1 MNRADRRAYDRALR
15 KAAAEIQDSLERK
28 TEKTLNDN
36 RVECMYCAFAL
47 ALRAECGFGAKKIYK
62 ILSRI
67 DDEMEGFIKGTED
80 LQSMRR
86 RVEDEIGIS
95 IELS

>member
-1 MNRADRRAYDRALR
+1 MNRADRRAYERALR

-67 DDEMEGFIKGTED
+67 DDEMAGFIKGTED
-80 LQSMRR
+80 LQSMRQ
-86 RVEDEIGIS
+86 RVEDEVGIS

>member
-1 MNRADRRAYDRALR
+1 MNRADRRAYEKALR
-15 KAAAEIQDSLERK
+15 KAKADIQDALERK

-47 ALRAECGFGAKKIYK
+47 ALRAECGFEAEKIYQ

-67 DDEMEGFIKGTED
+67 DEEMEGFIKGTED
-80 LQSMRR
+80 LQSMRQ
-86 RVEDEIGIS
+86 RVEDEIGLL

>member
-80 LQSMRR
+80 LQSMRQ
-86 RVEDEIGIS
+86 RVEDEVGIS

>member
-15 KAAAEIQDSLERK
+15 KAAKEIQDSLEQK

-67 DDEMEGFIKGTED
+67 DDEMDGFIKGTED
-80 LQSMRR
+80 LQSMRQ
-86 RVEDEIGIS
+86 RVKDEIGLL

>member
-1 MNRADRRAYDRALR
+1 MNRADRRAYERVLR
-15 KAAAEIQDSLERK
+15 KAKAEIQDSLERK

-67 DDEMEGFIKGTED
+67 DDEMDGFIKGTED
-80 LQSMRR
+80 LQSMRQ
-86 RVEDEIGIS
+86 RVKDEIGLL

>member
-15 KAAAEIQDSLERK
+15 KAAKEIQDSLERK
-28 TEKTLNDN
+28 TEETLNDN

-67 DDEMEGFIKGTED
+67 DDEMAGFIKGTED
-80 LQSMRR
+80 LQSMRK

>member
-15 KAAAEIQDSLERK
+15 KAKTEIQQALEKK
-28 TEKTLNDN
+28 TEQTLNDN

-47 ALRAECGFGAKKIYK
+47 SLRSECGFEAEKIYQ

-67 DDEMEGFIKGTED
+67 DEEMEGFIKGTED
-80 LQSMRR
+80 LQSMRQ
-86 RVEDEIGIS
+86 RVEDEVGIS

>member
-15 KAAAEIQDSLERK
+15 KAKAEIKDALEQK

-80 LQSMRR
+80 LQSMRQ
-86 RVEDEIGIS
+86 RVEDEVGIS

>member
-1 MNRADRRAYDRALR
+1 MNRADRRAYDKALR
-15 KAAAEIQDSLERK
+15 KAKAEIKDALERK

-67 DDEMEGFIKGTED
+67 DDEMAGFINGTE
-80 LQSMRR
+80 
-86 RVEDEIGIS
+86 
-95 IELS
+95 ELS